1 MKVDQLSIFLENKKG
16 NLYNALNILSNADVN
31 IRALSLADTSEF
43 AILRIVVDNPV
54 KGKEILEK
62 NNFVVKITKIVAIEL
77 NDNPGGLSDV
87 LKILDENNIDLEYL
101 YAFTHEKADKAIL
114 FLHTDDL
121 NNLINVLK
129 DNDIIIVSPEEIYD
143 L

>member
-16 NLYNALNILSNADVN
+16 NLYNALNILSIANVN

-43 AILRIVVDNPV
+43 AILRIVVDNPI
-54 KGKEILEK
+54 KGKEILEE
-62 NNFVVKITKIVAIEL
+62 NNFVVKITKIIAIEL
-77 NDNPGGLSDV
+77 NDDPGGLSKV
-87 LKILDENNIDLEYL
+87 LKILDNNDIDLEYL
-101 YAFTHEKADKAIL
+101 YAFTHDKVDKAIL

-121 NNLINVLK
+121 DNLITVLK
-129 DNDIIIVSPEEIYD
+129 NNNVIIVSPEEIYD